1 VSLQI
6 VLGAL
11 LTHAGWLGLHVAGA
25 VAVFGVVPV
34 ATARLRRTGD
44 PVATAGAR
52 TLLVL
57 LGAQL
62 LLGVGTY
69 VARLSALWIPG
80 GQTTMLALPV
90 VHRLVGSLI
99 LGATVV
105 LAVRVAAP
113 RAGAAERR
121 EAPALALT

>member
-1 VSLQI
+1 
-6 VLGAL
+6 
-11 LTHAGWLGLHVAGA
+11 
-25 VAVFGVVPV
+25 
-34 ATARLRRTGD
+34 
-44 PVATAGAR
+44 
-52 TLLVL
+52 VL

-69 VARLSALWIPG
+69 VARFSSLWIPG
-80 GQTTMLALPV
+80 GQTTMLVLPV

-105 LAVRVAAP
+105 LALRAAAS
-113 RAGAAERR
+113 REGAAERR